1 MYWEDDMNLA
11 HVAVA
16 TAPLQLVC
24 FELGQEEYG
33 VGIQFV
39 KEIIRKPEITKLPNA
54 PQFILGVIN
63 LRGQILPIIS
73 LHQRFHLPQP
83 DDDETKI
90 VVVECGG
97 LLVGMEVD
105 EVSEV
110 LTLDGE
116 RISAAPPLATT
127 INSSFIQGVG
137 KLDDRLLIILDVERI
152 LTEDE
157 HAMLRASMG

>member
-1 MYWEDDMNLA
+1 MNLQ
-11 HVAVA
+11 HVAA
-16 TAPLQLVC
+16 AAESLQLVC

-33 VGIQFV
+33 VEIHFV

-54 PQFILGVIN
+54 PKFILGVMN

-73 LHQRFHLPQP
+73 LHERFHLPQP
-83 DDDETKI
+83 GKDETK
-90 VVVECGG
+90 VVIVECGD

-110 LTLDGE
+110 LTLEGE
-116 RISAAPPLATT
+116 RVSAAPPLATT
-127 INSSFIQGVG
+127 INSSFIRGVG
-137 KLDDRLLIILDVERI
+137 KLNDRLLIILDVERI

-157 HAMLRASMG
+157 HAMLKASLA

>member
-1 MYWEDDMNLA
+1 MSLA
-11 HVAVA
+11 QVAVA
-16 TAPLQLVC
+16 AEPLQLVC
-24 FELGQEEYG
+24 FELGNEEYG

-73 LHQRFHLPQP
+73 LHERFHLPQP
-83 DDDETKI
+83 DSTETK
-90 VVVECGG
+90 VVIVECGG

-105 EVSEV
+105 EVREV

-137 KLDDRLLIILDVERI
+137 KLNDRLLIILDVERI